1 MEDLNFEELQT
12 KLEITGV
19 AVDLYV
25 EQDGEFT
32 LNQISKELELSVADI
47 FDYFP
52 NKQAILEFYYTS
64 LVIRYKLM
72 LEDIEDFETYSL
84 SEKLSNFIYASF
96 DMMAEKQAFVEV
108 TFNKMIRYSYA
119 RTEYSERVESTIES
133 FFREDP
139 GISTSSSLIMNDL
152 FFKLMRRKY
161 LYLVSYW
168 IGDDS
173 EDKER
178 SMELT
183 DKLTVFIQEV
193 MYNSIADKGF
203 DLLRFL
209 YSNSSLTCSNTIW
222 DKISSKIEI
231 K

>member
-1 MEDLNFEELQT
+1 MEELNFEELQT

-19 AVDLYV
+19 ATDLYI
-25 EQDGEFT
+25 EQDGEFS
-32 LNQISKELELSVADI
+32 LNQISKELDISVADI

-52 NKQAILEFYYTS
+52 NKGAILEFYYTS

-72 LEDIEDFETYSL
+72 LEDIEDFETYTL

-96 DMMAEKQAFVEV
+96 DMMAEKQAFVEK
-108 TFNKMIRYSYA
+108 TFNKMIRYSYSK
-119 RTEYSERVESTIES
+119 TEYSKRIESVIES

-139 GISTSSSLIMNDL
+139 GISASSSLVMNEL
-152 FFKLMRRKY
+152 FFQLMRKKY

-168 IGDDS
+168 IRDKS
-173 EDKER
+173 EGKER

-193 MYNSIADKGF
+193 MYNAIADKGF
-203 DLLRFL
+203 DLLKFL
-209 YSNSSLTCSNTIW
+209 YSNFSFTCSNPIW

-231 K
+231 R